1 MVKLH
6 MSELRYSFLVKYD
19 YLLCNRKDKAMH
31 YMLFLFFYRD
41 YFVSKMITK
50 LMRRGRKGLAFN
62 VLAGALFLLKKL
74 LGFQPFF
81 FFKHIAFN
89 MRQLFKIRKVLLRQT
104 KSIYYPML
112 LKPHN
117 QVTYGINHLIKSSNE
132 LVLFEKKTMKE
143 SLCIVLFNC
152 FLRI

>member
-1 MVKLH
+1 
-6 MSELRYSFLVKYD
+6 
-19 YLLCNRKDKAMH
+19 
-31 YMLFLFFYRD
+31 
-41 YFVSKMITK
+41 
-50 LMRRGRKGLAFN
+50 MRRGRKGLAFN

-89 MRQLFKIRKVLLRQT
+89 MRQVFKIRKVLLRQT
-104 KSIYYPML
+104 KNIYYPML

-117 QVTYGINHLIKSSNE
+117 QVTYGINHLIKSSKE